1 MIYKT
6 KDEFIAHK
14 GIRKVGLVEYIKDL
28 ENQGF
33 NKRQIQA
40 KLIENN
46 IVKSIYMLPIDY
58 NFYEEVKDK
67 VKWI

>member
-1 MIYKT
+1 MT
-6 KDEFIAHK
+6 KDEFISQN
-14 GIRKVGLVEYIKDL
+14 GIRKVGMVEYIRDM
-28 ENQGF
+28 ENKGF

-58 NFYEEVKDK
+58 KFYDRVKDEINW
-67 VKWI
+67 V

>member
-1 MIYKT
+1 MT
-6 KDEFIAHK
+6 KDEFISQN
-14 GIRKVGLVEYIKDL
+14 GIRKVGLIEYIKDL

-58 NFYEEVKDK
+58 KFYDRVKDEINW
-67 VKWI
+67 V